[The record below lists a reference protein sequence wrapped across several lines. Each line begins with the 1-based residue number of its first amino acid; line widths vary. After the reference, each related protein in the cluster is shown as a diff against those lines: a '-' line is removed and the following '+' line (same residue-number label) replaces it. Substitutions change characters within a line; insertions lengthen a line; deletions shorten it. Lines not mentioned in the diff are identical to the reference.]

1 MFRGMRP
8 PHGNNVRLYEVLGV
22 SRDVT
27 PEDLK
32 RSYKKLAFVNHPD
45 KGGDP
50 EKVQCAKP
58 E

>member
-1 MFRGMRP
+1 MRSP
-8 PHGNNVRLYEVLGV
+8 RGNNLRLYEVLGV

-27 PEDLK
+27 AEDLK

-50 EKVQCAKP
+50 EKVQCAKH
-58 E
+58 